1 MSKAVSRKEDGVPLA
16 IPACQW
22 SFNRE
27 RQFHYIGGA
36 SAALFGRVPEELVH
50 TGISTIDDPEGSWAA
65 RLDRLFSG
73 NSALEEWTVPV
84 SDGSYLIVHVPVHA
98 NGAVTYAA
106 GFAYPDGHE
115 IPAVPELELSARAVL
130 QVLET
135 ERERT
140 SRFLHDV
147 VAQCLSS
154 TGLQLELLRLE
165 LQAGNHDV
173 RGHTTDIQRRLDEAL
188 KQVRAFSAEPAAV
201 ELIGDVDQREHR
213 QARGNNADPGK

>member
-1 MSKAVSRKEDGVPLA
+1 MPLGVPV
-16 IPACQW
+16 CQW

-27 RQFHYIGGA
+27 RQFHYISGA

-50 TGISTIDDPEGSWAA
+50 SGVSIIDDPYGSWAA

-73 NSALEEWTVPV
+73 NTSLEEWTVPV
-84 SDGSYLIVHVPVHA
+84 SDGSYAIVHVPVLA

-106 GFAYPDGHE
+106 GFAYSDRHE
-115 IPAVPELELSARAVL
+115 IPAVPDLELAARAAL

-135 ERERT
+135 ERLRT
-140 SRFLHDV
+140 ARFLHDV

-165 LQAGNHDV
+165 LEAGNHQV
-173 RGHTTDIQRRLDEAL
+173 RAYTADIQRRLDEAL
-188 KQVRAFSAEPAAV
+188 KQVRAFSAEP
-201 ELIGDVDQREHR
+201 
-213 QARGNNADPGK
+213 DPHSG